1 MGRRGNAQKAM
12 GGMVNVGTKQTHVD
26 NNTIMHQDSDFQS
39 LTTFAG
45 LNALD
50 PCMTKVRV
58 AGVSA
63 VLEPSTVT
71 STTTEFAG
79 FLENAALWTPFI
91 DAYHECTRRRGCFC
105 GHVYVE

>member
-12 GGMVNVGTKQTHVD
+12 RGMVNVVTKQTHVD
-26 NNTIMHQDSDFQS
+26 DDTIMHQDSDFQS

-58 AGVSA
+58 AGVST

-79 FLENAALWTPFI
+79 FLENAAL
-91 DAYHECTRRRGCFC
+91 
-105 GHVYVE
+105 